1 MMIPQCSGK
10 SSNAVMLTRMPESS
24 GLRGEPGVAKILS
37 GTSKLETMEVAGS
50 REAEV
55 NASIDRKLRSN
66 SASDPGGAALGR
78 QCLRAVL

>member
-1 MMIPQCSGK
+1 MFGK
-10 SSNAVMLTRMPESS
+10 IFEHDIDTDIWKLQF
-24 GLRGEPGVAKILS
+24 LRGEPGVAKILS
-37 GTSKLETMEVAGS
+37 GTSKLEAMEVAGS

-66 SASDPGGAALGR
+66 SASGPGGAALGR